1 MYCTSS
7 LIKAGKLYFIL
18 LHTARA
24 LYLNHS
30 ETSGGHLKL
39 GEGKMKK
46 GVGSELRVGA
56 EYACMW
62 LTVMQRKFNAG
73 SRCDKRTRI

>member
-24 LYLNHS
+24 LYLNRS
-30 ETSGGHLKL
+30 QISGGHLKL
-39 GEGKMKK
+39 GEGKKEK
-46 GVGSELRVGA
+46 AYGLSSEL
-56 EYACMW
+56 EQNMDACG
-62 LTVMQRKFNAG
+62 N
-73 SRCDKRTRI
+73 CDAT

>member
-18 LHTARA
+18 LHTACA

-30 ETSGGHLKL
+30 EISGGHLKL
-39 GEGKMKK
+39 GEGGKK
-46 GVGSELRVGA
+46 GVRGELRVGA

-62 LTVMQRKFNAG
+62 
-73 SRCDKRTRI
+73 